1 MNASVIEEQEV
12 SAARLTIT
20 DAAIAAVLMI
30 ATLIFV
36 KVHIASHLM
45 PMEDASMLLRYSQN
59 MARGHGIVW
68 NVGEHRL
75 EGATD
80 FLYMVTIGVLS
91 RLTGAG
97 VMVVAAMLLTVS
109 HVLSVA
115 VLYLGL
121 RRLYGA
127 PLLVAVGFAVTL
139 GAGMGYHFVNT
150 GFSAPF
156 YALFALLAWIV
167 GQSCVLQGVTWNR
180 AIWFAVLNF
189 ITGLIRP
196 DGVILA
202 AGMWVSTMYGARRR
216 LWPLVISFVS
226 IFGVC
231 GGIYFAWRLH
241 YFGHAFP
248 IPFYAKHAQ
257 RMHWS
262 NAKLSARALI
272 EMLLPLLPLAG
283 LALVSRK
290 TMRLLAVWL
299 GTIAPFTVAW
309 VLISLDNNHYSR
321 FQYVMVPLSLFALGG
336 IVTEAWR
343 YLNER
348 YPKAMGELERPLS
361 VTLTLLFAFA
371 VFSNMHLFLGSFP
384 NVGTQELAMR
394 LRPYAAKN
402 YSMVVT
408 ESGDLPFYSEWKAV
422 DEGGFNDSFI
432 AFNHGLLT
440 EEYLDRYKPELMM
453 YRVVGLYHSAAELR
467 AQVLGVDAPG
477 SEDRMTLN
485 DIIMHRYA
493 VKHGY
498 ILAAA
503 WGGIYCDY
511 HVFWVK
517 PGTEDTNAIVS
528 AIRDHPY
535 YMQSTGQLSYD
546 FRDASVPTLPCVI
559 S

>member
-1 MNASVIEEQEV
+1 MKTSVTAEKRA
-12 SAARLTIT
+12 SAAPLTLK
-20 DAAIAAVLMI
+20 DAAIAVTLMI

-36 KVHIASHLM
+36 KIHIASHLM

-68 NVGEHRL
+68 NVGEHHL

-91 RLTGAG
+91 RLTGEG
-97 VMVVAAMLLTVS
+97 VMVVAATLLTVS

-127 PLLVAVGFAVTL
+127 PLLVALGFTVTL
-139 GAGMGYHFVNT
+139 AAGLGYHFVNT

-156 YALFALLAWIV
+156 YGLFALLAWMV
-167 GQSCVLQGVTWNR
+167 GQSCVLEGVTWSR

-202 AGMWVSTMYGARRR
+202 IGMFFSTMYGARRR
-216 LWPLVISFVS
+216 LWPLAISFAA
-226 IFGVC
+226 IFGIC

-241 YFGHAFP
+241 YFGHALP
-248 IPFYAKHAQ
+248 IPFYAKHAET
-257 RMHWS
+257 MHWP
-262 NAKLSARALI
+262 NAKLSVRALV
-272 EMLLPLLPLAG
+272 EMLLPVLPLAG

-290 TMRLLAVWL
+290 TMHLLAVWL
-299 GTIAPFTVAW
+299 GTIVPFTVAW

-321 FQYVMVPLSLFALGG
+321 FQYVMAPLSLFALGG

-348 YPKAMGELERPLS
+348 YPTAMRGLEKPLRA
-361 VTLTLLFAFA
+361 TLAL
-371 VFSNMHLFLGSFP
+371 VFIFGVFYEMHLFMGSFP
-384 NVGTQELAMR
+384 NQGSQELAMR

-408 ESGDLPFYSEWKAV
+408 ESGDLPFYSEWKAI

-432 AFNHGLLT
+432 ALNKGLLT
-440 EEYLDRYKPELMM
+440 EEYLDSYKPQLIM
-453 YRVVGLYHSAAELR
+453 YRVVGLYHSAAELQ
-467 AQVLGVDAPG
+467 AQVDGVAAPG
-477 SEDRMTLN
+477 TEDRITLN
-485 DIIMHRYA
+485 DITMHHYA
-493 VKHGY
+493 LKHGY

-503 WGGIYCDY
+503 WGGSYCDY

-517 PGTEDTNAIVS
+517 PGMEDTNAIVS
-528 AIRDHPY
+528 AVRDHPY

-546 FRDASVPTLPCVI
+546 FRDAPTPTIPCLI
-559 S
+559 Q